1 MMFPPVCVF
10 TSISICSQKK
20 FYVNGSASAKCKIP
34 LSSLL
39 IFLPLFFYA
48 GIRFC
53 CLYAGIRFCCHSSYI
68 LSLLKFSLLN
78 H

>member
-53 CLYAGIRFCCHSSYI
+53 CHSSYI
-68 LSLLKFSLLN
+68 LSLLKFALLN